1 MLTVYQQYGLTKGG
15 RMKALVII
23 PAYNEEKNIAGLL
36 DRLKVA
42 CPEYD
47 VVVVN
52 DCSSDNTRRLCR
64 ESGANVIDLPV
75 NLGIGGAV
83 QSGFKYALYNDYDF
97 AVQVDGD
104 GQHDPKYISLL
115 LSGLGEN
122 SNLCIGSRFIDGE
135 GFQSSAIRR
144 LGIRYFSTLIYIFT
158 NQRIKDPTSGFRACD
173 RRAIQLF
180 AADYPRDYPEPES
193 IVNASRQGLK
203 VSELPVVMNRR
214 EGGKTS
220 ITSSRSIYYMIKVSL
235 AIIIASFFRSGKM
248 EVQKP

>member
-1 MLTVYQQYGLTKGG
+1 
-15 RMKALVII
+15 MKVLVII
-23 PAYNEEKNIAGLL
+23 PAYNEEKNIEGLL
-36 DRLKVA
+36 DRLKDT

-52 DCSSDNTRRLCR
+52 DCSSDNTRKLCL
-64 ESGANVIDLPV
+64 ESGADVIDLPV

-83 QSGFKYALYNDYDF
+83 QTGYRYAMYNDYDY

-104 GQHDPKYISLL
+104 GQHDPKFISLL
-115 LSGLGEN
+115 LSGLGEK

-135 GFQSSAIRR
+135 GYQSSAIRR

-158 NQRIKDPTSGFRACD
+158 GQRIKDPTSGFRACD
-173 RRAIQLF
+173 RKAVRLF

-203 VSELPVVMNRR
+203 VSEMPVVMNRR

-220 ITSSRSIYYMIKVSL
+220 ITSTRSIYYMVKVSL
-235 AIIIASFFRSGKM
+235 AIVIASFFRSSKM